1 MNRITTTLRR
11 LREQGAQALI
21 PYITPE
27 FPVAGTTVPLIRACA
42 EAGASMIEVGI
53 PFSDPLADGP
63 TIQHSSYVA
72 IGNGATI
79 PKIFAAV
86 REART
91 FTEVPII
98 LMGYVNPLLHY
109 GMENFFREAHA
120 CGVDGTII
128 PDLLPDDSAE
138 YRALAKQYG
147 VSAIFLIAPTSTDER
162 IRMIDSCSSDFSYC
176 VSVTGV
182 TGARTSLGGQDGL
195 APFLTRVR
203 SLAKKPFVVGFGIS
217 TREQVGNIFT
227 LADGAVVGS
236 ALITALEGATTSGET
251 AEAATTFMN
260 AIRIVS

>member
-1 MNRITTTLRR
+1 
-11 LREQGAQALI
+11 
-21 PYITPE
+21 
-27 FPVAGTTVPLIRACA
+27 VAGTTVPLIRACA
-42 EAGASMIEVGI
+42 ESGASMIEVGI

-79 PKIFAAV
+79 PVIFEAV
-86 REART
+86 RQART
-91 FTEVPII
+91 FTDIPII

-109 GMENFFREAHA
+109 GMEKFFREAHA

-162 IRMIDSCSSDFSYC
+162 IRMIDSCSTDFSYC

-182 TGARTSLGGQDGL
+182 TGARASLGGQDAL
-195 APFLTRVR
+195 AQFLTRVR

-227 LADGAVVGS
+227 HADGAVVGS
-236 ALITALEGATTSGET
+236 ALITALEGAATPGE
-251 AEAATTFMN
+251 AGAAASAFMHT
-260 AIRIVS
+260 IRIDK